1 MPETQNTEWKS
12 KWKDE
17 YLEWICGYANAQGGK
32 IFIGCDDEGNVIGL
46 QNARKLL
53 EDIPNK
59 IRDAM
64 GIIVGVNLLEK
75 ASKEYLEIDVPAYPI
90 GISCKGIYY
99 YRSGSTRQIL
109 TGPALEAFLL
119 RKRGV
124 TWDNLPLPAFSLKDI
139 DDNAVERFK
148 QFAAKKGRIDKS
160 VLDEHKDVLM
170 EKLHLMNG
178 DYLTNAAMLLFSK
191 DPERWQLGAYVK
203 IGYFETD
210 ADLIYQDE
218 IHGSLLEQV
227 DKIIEIVYLKYMKAK
242 IFYEGMQRIERYFV
256 PEEALREA
264 ILNALCHKQYQSG
277 VPVQI
282 SVYEDRLYIANCG
295 CLPENW
301 TLHNLMQKHASA
313 PYNPNIAH
321 VFYLAGF
328 IESWG
333 RGIEKIC
340 SACKNAKVPMPEY
353 TVNPGDI
360 MIKFSAPEE
369 LVVRSVTS
377 KVTEKV
383 TDRVTDRVT
392 EKVIENLDDKSMQ
405 ILKLLVED
413 PGFKSTHIAE
423 RLSLSRKTVYFRL
436 KKLREKGIIERIGS
450 DRKGYWKVKILE

>member
-1 MPETQNTEWKS
+1 MPECQNTEWKS

-32 IFIGCDDEGNVIGL
+32 IYIGCDDDGSVIGL
-46 QNARKLL
+46 PNARKLL

-64 GIIVGVNLLEK
+64 GIIVDVNLLVQDG
-75 ASKEYLEIDVPAYPI
+75 KEYIEIDVPTYPI
-90 GISCKGIYY
+90 GISCKGVYY

-109 TGPALEAFLL
+109 TGPALETFLM
-119 RKRGV
+119 RKRGA
-124 TWDNLPLPAFSLKDI
+124 TWDNLPLPAFSLDDI
-139 DDNAVERFK
+139 DDGIVSHFR
-148 QFAAKKGRIDKS
+148 QWAARKGRIDRS
-160 VLDEHKDVLM
+160 VLEESKEMLM
-170 EKLHLMNG
+170 EKLHLRNG

-210 ADLIYQDE
+210 ADLVYQDE
-218 IHGSLLEQV
+218 VHGSILEQIDQIV
-227 DKIIEIVYLKYMKAK
+227 DLVYLKYMKAK
-242 IFYEGMQRIERYFV
+242 VMYDGMQRIERYFV
-256 PEEALREA
+256 PEAALREA
-264 ILNALCHKQYQSG
+264 LLNALCHKQYQSG
-277 VPVQI
+277 VPIQI

-301 TLHNLMQKHASA
+301 TLENLMNKHASS

-340 SACKNAKVPMPEY
+340 AACREDNIPQPTY
-353 TVNPGDI
+353 TINPSDI
-360 MIKFSAPEE
+360 MVQFTAPKE
-369 LVVRSVTS
+369 LIVRSVTGRVTE

-383 TDRVTDRVT
+383 TDG
-392 EKVIENLDDKSMQ
+392 LDDKSTQ
-405 ILKLLVED
+405 LLALLIED
-413 PGFKSTHIAE
+413 PAYTTTVLADKLST
-423 RLSLSRKTVYFRL
+423 SRKTVSIRL
-436 KKLREKGIIERIGS
+436 KILRESGLIERVGS
-450 DRKGYWKVKILE
+450 DRRGYWKVLE

>member
-1 MPETQNTEWKS
+1 MPENQNIEWKS

-32 IFIGCDDEGNVIGL
+32 IYIGCDDNGNIIGL
-46 QNARKLL
+46 PNARKLL

-75 ASKEYLEIDVPAYPI
+75 DGKYYLEIDVPAYPI

-99 YRSGSTRQIL
+99 YRSDSTRQIL

-124 TWDNLPLPAFSLKDI
+124 TWDNLPLPAFSLKDV
-139 DDNAVERFK
+139 DDKVVEYFK
-148 QFAAKKGRIDKS
+148 QLAAKKGRIDKS
-160 VLDEHKDVLM
+160 VLDDSKAELM

-178 DYLTNAAMLLFSK
+178 DYLTNAEMLLFSK
-191 DPERWQLGAYVK
+191 DPEKWQLGAYVK

-210 ADLIYQDE
+210 AELIYQDE

-227 DKIIEIVYLKYMKAK
+227 DKIVELVYLKYMKAK

-256 PEEALREA
+256 PGDALREA

-277 VPVQI
+277 VPIQI
-282 SVYEDRLYIANCG
+282 SVYEDKLYIANCG

-313 PYNPNIAH
+313 PYNPNLAH

-340 SACKNAKVPMPEY
+340 SACKNAGVPVPQY
-353 TVNPGDI
+353 TINPGDI
-360 MIKFSAPEE
+360 MIQFCATEE
-369 LVVRSVTS
+369 LVVHSATPR
-377 KVTEKV
+377 VTEK
-383 TDRVTDRVT
+383 TNDRAIK
-392 EKVIENLDDKSMQ
+392 KVIENLDKKSLK

-413 PGFKSTHIAE
+413 PGYTYLKLAKET
-423 RLSLSRKTVYFRL
+423 SLSQKTIYMRL
-436 KKLREKGIIERIGS
+436 KRMQEDGMIERVGS
-450 DRKGYWKVKILE
+450 ARNGYWKVMVR